1 MDPYRILGVSPNATQ
16 EQIHAAYRKLV
27 KQYHP
32 DRFPDGPQKE
42 MATEKL
48 KQINEA
54 YDTICGKGG
63 SASASGSGQ
72 RQSSVADLARVRSL
86 LQVNNLAAA
95 AQILDAMPVRN
106 AEWHYLYG
114 VIYLRRGW
122 YDNARKSFQAAV
134 NMDPGNAEY
143 YRAYSSINQAGRP
156 YSYRDAN
163 APQSGAAG
171 CSGCNMCTSLFC
183 ADCCCECMGGDLIR
197 CC

>member
-32 DRFPDGPQKE
+32 DRFPEGSQKE
-42 MATEKL
+42 LATEKL

-54 YDTICGKGG
+54 YDMLCGKGG
-63 SASASGSGQ
+63 SASASGNAQ

-86 LQVNNLAAA
+86 LQVNNLTAA
-95 AQILDAMPVRN
+95 AQILDAMSIRN

-114 VIYLRRGW
+114 IIYLRRGW
-122 YDNARKSFQAAV
+122 YDNARRSFQAAV

-143 YRAYSSINQAGRP
+143 YRAYSSINQAGQP
-156 YSYRDAN
+156 YRYRNSTTPQAN
-163 APQSGAAG
+163 TAG
-171 CSGCNMCTSLFC
+171 CSGCQVCSSLLC